1 MLASVPGLRD
11 RVEERLRSI
20 LETAVEMV
28 HAQRGVFV
36 LDGHLRLYVADYV
49 ISYTLDLDQHVA
61 KIISVSRGSSVNVA

>member
-1 MLASVPGLRD
+1 MLASVPELRD

-20 LETAVEMV
+20 LETAVEML
-28 HAQRGVFV
+28 HTQREFFV

-61 KIISVSRGSSVNVA
+61 KIIP